1 MAIEVP
7 SAFFLGDVFLMIDA
21 QFQGNL
27 ITCTRESKQDTALI
41 QGERLRS
48 LVSYLRLLFRKS
60 DTSKDAD

>member
-27 ITCTRESKQDTALI
+27 ITCNRESKQDTALI